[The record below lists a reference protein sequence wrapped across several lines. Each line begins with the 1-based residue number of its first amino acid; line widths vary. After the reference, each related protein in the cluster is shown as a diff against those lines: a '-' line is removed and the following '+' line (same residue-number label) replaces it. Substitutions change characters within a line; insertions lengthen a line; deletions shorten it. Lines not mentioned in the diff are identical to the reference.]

1 MLYYVTLG
9 TNDEKKA
16 HAFYKAALAPLG
28 IVPLGTHGGFGEPGG
43 EAFLWIGAPFD
54 GKPATRGN
62 GTMVAFRAK
71 SREAVDAFHAACL
84 AAGGSDEGAPGYRKY
99 ASDWYGA
106 YARDPDGNKL
116 TAVFRG

>member
-9 TNDEKKA
+9 TNDEAKA
-16 HAFYKAALAPLG
+16 HAFYRAVLEPLG
-28 IVPLGTHGGFGEPGG
+28 IVPLGTHGGFGREGG

-54 GKPATRGN
+54 GNPATRGN
-62 GTMVAFRAK
+62 GTMVALRAP
-71 SREAVDAFHAACL
+71 SREAVDRFHALCL
-84 AAGGSDEGAPGYRKY
+84 ANGGSDEGAPGYRKY
-99 ASDWYGA
+99 APDWYGA